1 MGYAP
6 AHRLLTVVSDR
17 KAQFARVG
25 MRHTA
30 SLRNVLVL
38 TALPSEAFRAS
49 GGRKKTDKN
58 NAKTED
64 VSQNFN
70 KEVEATKQS
79 IYLYLVL

>member
-49 GGRKKTDKN
+49 GGGGKKLIKIMLKLKMSV
-58 NAKTED
+58 KT
-64 VSQNFN
+64 S
-70 KEVEATKQS
+70 TKK
-79 IYLYLVL
+79 